1 MIRQLKNVSLFSVSR
16 FGSAKMS
23 DAAVVGILVQLVRCF
38 DILVV
43 QEVVDVSNKAINQLL
58 EAVNGE
64 AGDTGGCSNIFIP
77 ISVVD
82 PDPARMNCLVPVL

>member
-1 MIRQLKNVSLFSVSR
+1 
-16 FGSAKMS
+16 MS

-64 AGDTGGCSNIFIP
+64 AGDSG
-77 ISVVD
+77 
-82 PDPARMNCLVPVL
+82 VL